1 MSLLP
6 FLLHTFTIDLL
17 DINICLCNNTH
28 NKEQNF
34 IKGSKMFEMT
44 YTKPQIAS
52 LMNIRIETY
61 EEWVKEDYRKIE
73 QFKKELEETN
83 NELIKDF
90 LTNQIN
96 SYEQAIHDRMIAVNE
111 LKSMKYLLTHD

>member
-1 MSLLP
+1 
-6 FLLHTFTIDLL
+6 
-17 DINICLCNNTH
+17 
-28 NKEQNF
+28 
-34 IKGSKMFEMT
+34 MFEMT

-73 QFKKELEETN
+73 QFKKEFEETN
-83 NELIKDF
+83 NELIKNF